1 MVSRSAATLN
11 WTSHPRCPMLGPAMR
26 SDVAVAHRRELE
38 SSAFLRLAPDQHLVE
53 QVRAGSDRAFEALFD
68 RHRLPVLAFCR
79 RMLGS
84 PEEAEDAVQLTF
96 ITAYRDLLG
105 SERPIMLRPWLYGI
119 ARHRCLSAL
128 RMRRELPVYA
138 VPEPAGDHLGAAVA
152 TRDDLRAIFVD
163 ITGLPA
169 DQRAALVLAELG
181 DLSHEQIARILDCRR
196 DKVKALVFQA
206 RTALAV
212 RRAAREAPCGEVRE
226 QLATL
231 RGGAL
236 RRAAL
241 RHHLG
246 ACPGC
251 RAFYEEV
258 RLRRR
263 LSRALLP
270 AIPGLGLKRAALGAL
285 FGSTGGAGG
294 AAVTLGTGG
303 LAATALAAIAIQA
316 GGLGAAVAPAGNGGD
331 VARIAGSPDWVTA
344 VTARGLMPTT
354 APPWRGRAKH
364 APAHWSRQEASAT
377 LPAPDP
383 PQAPDR
389 PLQTTATGNGGAA
402 ATPQTADSGDR
413 TENAGHDAVANSS
426 ATAEV
431 AAPAA
436 STTPPKPTHTNAQPN
451 QAGPPTSIQPPATTS
466 EANPPQ
472 PPAAAEPFRPPT
484 ANAQG
489 TPAPR
494 VPSARPPDTGRES
507 PAATSS
513 QPTQRPDSTRQAQ
526 PTERSDVARPLQPS
540 SANASKANQAL
551 QAHESNRQGPPAE
564 PSQAP
569 DQPQRPRAN
578 AQGDPPRPVTPTN
591 PSDNSHADTPAKPSQ
606 ATQPHERNRSGSPA
620 TRSQAPDP
628 PTPPDSNGQRP
639 PAKPSQAPDPS
650 VPPPRADAQGDP
662 APPAPSAKPP
672 DANSEG
678 TPAKP
683 SVTANPP
690 EPRTATAQASPAQP
704 TAPAEPAHA
713 SDDLTPATRDSQPE
727 PARTGTDAASDPQG
741 ASTQSSRSGP
751 AMKGGSDNGSD
762 ASRDERA
769 GG

>member
-1 MVSRSAATLN
+1 
-11 WTSHPRCPMLGPAMR
+11 MLGPAMR
-26 SDVAVAHRRELE
+26 SDVAVARRRELV
-38 SSAFLRLAPDQHLVE
+38 SSTSLRLVPDQHLVE

-68 RHRLPVLAFCR
+68 RHHRPVLAFCR
-79 RMLGS
+79 QMLGS

-96 ITAYRDLLG
+96 ITAYRDLLA
-105 SERPIMLRPWLYGI
+105 SERPILLRPWLYGI

-128 RMRRELPVYA
+128 RMRREFPVDA

-181 DLSHEQIARILDCRR
+181 GLSHEQIARVLDCRR

-212 RRAAREAPCGEVRE
+212 RRAARETPCGEIRE

-270 AIPGLGLKRAALGAL
+270 AIPGLGLKRTVLGAL

-294 AAVTLGTGG
+294 AAVSLGTGG

-316 GGLGAAVAPAGNGGD
+316 GGLGTAVTPSGNGGD
-331 VARIAGSPDWVTA
+331 IARTAGPPDWVTA
-344 VTARGLMPTT
+344 VTARGLMPATE
-354 APPWRGRAKH
+354 PSWRGHAKDALPH
-364 APAHWSRQEASAT
+364 SSRQEASAT
-377 LPAPDP
+377 LPTADP
-383 PQAPDR
+383 IQAHDR
-389 PLQTTATGNGGAA
+389 PLQTQATGNAGGTAA
-402 ATPQTADSGDR
+402 PETADSSDR
-413 TENAGHDAVANSS
+413 TENAGHNAVANSS

-436 STTPPKPTHTNAQPN
+436 SITPPKPTHTNAQPN
-451 QAGPPTSIQPPATTS
+451 QAGPPTSTQPPATTF
-466 EANPPQ
+466 EANPPH

-484 ANAQG
+484 ANAQS

-494 VPSARPPDTGRES
+494 APSAKPPETGRES

-513 QPTQRPDSTRQAQ
+513 QPTQRPDSNRQAQ
-526 PTERSDVARPLQPS
+526 PTERPDAAHPPQPS
-540 SANASKANQAL
+540 TANASKA
-551 QAHESNRQGPPAE
+551 
-564 PSQAP
+564 
-569 DQPQRPRAN
+569 
-578 AQGDPPRPVTPTN
+578 
-591 PSDNSHADTPAKPSQ
+591 SQ
-606 ATQPHERNRSGSPA
+606 ATQPHETNREGPPAEPSETPDPPQRPRANTQGDPARPGTPTNPSDANRTDTAAKPSQRTQPHESNHSGSPA
-620 TRSQAPDP
+620 TRSETPDP
-628 PTPPDSNGQRP
+628 PKPPDGNRQRP
-639 PAKPSQAPDPS
+639 RARPSEAAS
-650 VPPPRADAQGDP
+650 VPPPRADAQDDP
-662 APPAPSAKPP
+662 APPVPSAKPL
-672 DANSEG
+672 DANREG
-678 TPAKP
+678 TPAKT
-683 SVTANPP
+683 SDAADPP
-690 EPRTATAQASPAQP
+690 GSTTATAQAHPAQHTPP
-704 TAPAEPAHA
+704 TESAHA
-713 SDDLTPATRDSQPE
+713 SEDLTPATPHSQPE
-727 PARTGTDAASDPQG
+727 PARTGTEAARDPQG

-751 AMKGGSDNGSD
+751 AMTGGSDNSSD
-762 ASRDERA
+762 GGRHERV
-769 GG
+769 GR